1 MMSSDAQDSCR
12 RLLTAAAVCIA
23 VALGSV
29 PHAHAAGLDATREQ
43 FRKGQYDASLDAA
56 ARAIADSVYQP
67 QWRALWIESLLAL
80 GQYDE
85 AADRIGS
92 VLIQY
97 PLNITLLKLAHTVY
111 TDNGQA
117 DLAREMLEKIYRIAS
132 ARRLAFISNTDL
144 VALGQAL
151 LLLGA
156 EPRTVLRDFY
166 NQALQNDP
174 NCREAYLAAGD
185 LAITKQDFELAAEQL
200 GKALERFGDDPD
212 VHCGLARA
220 FYHSDRRTMMEHL
233 DAALFVNPRHAP
245 SLILLAEHQID
256 CEDHDGAA
264 RSLDRVLAVNPW
276 RPEAWAYRAL
286 LAHLAGDPNEATACR
301 AKALKFRSA
310 NPLVDHLIGTK
321 LSQKYRFAEGSA
333 HQRRALQFDPNYL
346 PARIQL
352 AEDLLR
358 LGDDEPGWELAGQ
371 VADADPYNVKAYNL
385 ATLYDSMSKFKTLEA
400 DGFVLRMNELEAAV
414 YGDRALALLKEAKE
428 ELCEK
433 YGLQLDR
440 PVIVELFPNPQDF
453 AVRTFGMPDVDGYLG
468 VCFGNVITANSPKA
482 QRPAN
487 WEAVLWHEF
496 AHVVTLNL
504 TRNKMPR
511 WLSEGISVY
520 EELQRNP
527 TWGQRMNPT
536 YRRMVLDGELTP
548 IGKLSG
554 AFLNPPTPVHLQF
567 AYYQSALVVE
577 FLIERFGLDAVK
589 AILADLGDGE
599 EINTTLARHTVT
611 LAQIERGFAAF
622 ARERA
627 EDLAPDVDWEQPS
640 AEQVDPADPEAV
652 AEWLAKR
659 PNNFWALQLQARM
672 FLAGQRWEEAKKPLE
687 KLIDLYPEHVGEGS
701 AYGLLAAV
709 HRALGETERERD
721 VLSWLAE
728 MSSDAAD
735 AYTRLMEITTEQRA
749 WDQVVENAERYLAVY
764 PMLAKV
770 YESLGRA
777 AEELDRGERAVDAYR
792 RLLLLDPTDPV
803 EVHYRLARL
812 LRHDEPADA
821 RRHILEALADAPR
834 FREGH
839 RLLLELLDD
848 AQDTPSST
856 DRGGAQ

>member
-1 MMSSDAQDSCR
+1 MV
-12 RLLTAAAVCIA
+12 LV
-23 VALGSV
+23 LGSMR
-29 PHAHAAGLDATREQ
+29 PGQAAGLDASREQ
-43 FRKGQYDASLDAA
+43 FRRGLYSVSLDAA
-56 ARAIADSVYQP
+56 EKAIADSAYQP
-67 QWRALWIESLLAL
+67 QWRMLWIESLLAL
-80 GQYDE
+80 GRYDE
-85 AADRIGS
+85 AADRIDS
-92 VLIQY
+92 ILIQY
-97 PLNITLLKLAHTVY
+97 PLNLTLLKLAHTVY
-111 TDNGQA
+111 TDNGRP

-132 ARRLAFISNTDL
+132 ARRLAFVTSNDM

-166 NQALQNDP
+166 NRALQNDP

-185 LAITKQDFELAAEQL
+185 LAIAKQDFELAAEQL
-200 GKALERFGDDPD
+200 GKALARFSDDPD

-220 FYHSDRRTMMEHL
+220 FYHSDRRAMMEHL

-264 RSLDRVLAVNPW
+264 KSLDRVLAVNPW

-301 AKALKFRSA
+301 AKALKFRPL
-310 NPLVDHLIGTK
+310 NPLVDHRIGTK

-333 HQRRALQFDPNYL
+333 HQRRALQADPNFI

-358 LGDDEPGWELAGQ
+358 LGDDEPGWTLARQ

-385 ATLYDSMSKFKTLEA
+385 ATLRDSMSKFKTLEA

-414 YGDRALALLKEAKE
+414 YGDRALALLKQARSQ
-428 ELCEK
+428 LCEK
-433 YGLQLDR
+433 YGLQLDHS
-440 PVIVELFPNPQDF
+440 VIVELFPNPQDF

-511 WLSEGISVY
+511 WLSEGISVH
-520 EELQRNP
+520 EELQRNAA
-527 TWGQRMNPT
+527 WGQRMNPT
-536 YRRMVLDGELTP
+536 YRRMILSGELTP
-548 IGKLSG
+548 VGKLSG

-567 AYYQSALVVE
+567 AYYQSALAVE

-599 EINTTLARHTVT
+599 EINATLTRHTAP
-611 LAQIERGFAAF
+611 LAQIEQQFAAS
-622 ARERA
+622 ARKRA
-627 EDLAPDVDWEQPS
+627 EGLAPDVDWEQPS
-640 AEQVDPADPEAV
+640 TEQVDPGNPEAV

-659 PNNFWALQLQARM
+659 PNSFWALQLQVRM
-672 FLAGQRWEEAKKPLE
+672 LLAGERWEEAKEPLE
-687 KLIDLYPEHVGEGS
+687 KLIDLYPEHVGEGN

-721 VLSWLAE
+721 VLSNLAE

-735 AYTRLMEITTEQRA
+735 AYMRLMEIAAERKS
-749 WDQVVENAERYLAVY
+749 WDQVIENAERYLAVY
-764 PMLAKV
+764 PMLGRV

-777 AEELDRGERAVDAYR
+777 AEELGRSEQAVDAYR
-792 RLLLLDPTDPV
+792 RLLLLEPADPV

-812 LRHDEPADA
+812 LRHSEPADA

-839 RLLLELLDD
+839 RLLLELLD

-856 DRGGAQ
+856 DQGGAQ

>member
-1 MMSSDAQDSCR
+1 MV
-12 RLLTAAAVCIA
+12 LV
-23 VALGSV
+23 LGSMR
-29 PHAHAAGLDATREQ
+29 PGQAAGLDASREQ
-43 FRKGQYDASLDAA
+43 FRRGLYSVSLDAA
-56 ARAIADSVYQP
+56 EKAIADSAYQP
-67 QWRALWIESLLAL
+67 QWRMLWIESLLAL
-80 GQYDE
+80 GRYDE
-85 AADRIGS
+85 AADRIDS
-92 VLIQY
+92 ILIQY
-97 PLNITLLKLAHTVY
+97 PLNLTLLKLAHTVY
-111 TDNGQA
+111 TDNGRP

-132 ARRLAFISNTDL
+132 ARRLAFVTSNDM

-156 EPRTVLRDFY
+156 EPRNVLRDFY
-166 NQALQNDP
+166 NRAMQNDP

-185 LAITKQDFELAAEQL
+185 LAIAKQDFELAAEQL
-200 GKALERFGDDPD
+200 GKALARFSDDPD
-212 VHCGLARA
+212 VHCGLAKT
-220 FYHSDRRTMMEHL
+220 FYHSDRRAMMEHL

-301 AKALKFRSA
+301 AKALKFRPL
-310 NPLVDHLIGTK
+310 NPLVDHRIGTK

-333 HQRRALQFDPNYL
+333 HQRRALQADPNFI

-358 LGDDEPGWELAGQ
+358 LGDDEPGWTLARQ

-385 ATLYDSMSKFKTLEA
+385 TTLHDSMSKFKTLEA

-414 YGDRALALLKEAKE
+414 YGDRALALLKQARSQ
-428 ELCEK
+428 LCEK

-440 PVIVELFPNPQDF
+440 SVIVELFPNPQDF

-504 TRNKMPR
+504 TKNRMPR
-511 WLSEGISVY
+511 WLSEGISVH
-520 EELQRNP
+520 EELQRNAA
-527 TWGQRMNPT
+527 WGQRMNPT
-536 YRRMVLDGELTP
+536 YRRMILGGELTP

-589 AILADLGDGE
+589 AILADLGDGH
-599 EINTTLARHTVT
+599 EINATLTRHTVP
-611 LAQIERGFAAF
+611 LAQIEQQFAAF
-622 ARERA
+622 ARKRA
-627 EDLAPDVDWEQPS
+627 EGLAPDVDWEQPN
-640 AEQVDPADPEAV
+640 AEQVNPSNPEAV

-659 PNNFWALQLQARM
+659 PNSFWALQLQVRM
-672 FLAGQRWEEAKKPLE
+672 LLADEQWEAAKEPLE
-687 KLIDLYPEHVGEGS
+687 KLIDLYPEHVGEGN
-701 AYGLLAAV
+701 AYQLLASV
-709 HRALGETERERD
+709 HRRLDEIERERD
-721 VLSWLAE
+721 VLSRLAE
-728 MSSDAAD
+728 MASDAAD
-735 AYTRLMEITTEQRA
+735 AYMRLMEIAAERKS
-749 WDQVVENAERYLAVY
+749 WDQVVENAGRYLAVY
-764 PMLAKV
+764 PMLGRV

-777 AEELDRGERAVDAYR
+777 AEELGRSEQAVDAYR
-792 RLLLLDPTDPV
+792 RLLLLEPADPV

-812 LRHDEPADA
+812 LRHHEPADA

-834 FREGH
+834 FRVGH

>member
-1 MMSSDAQDSCR
+1 M
-12 RLLTAAAVCIA
+12 AV
-23 VALGSV
+23 VFGSV
-29 PHAHAAGLDATREQ
+29 PHAQAAGLDSTREQ

-56 ARAIADSVYQP
+56 EKAIADSAYQP
-67 QWRALWIESLLAL
+67 QWRMLWIESLLAL
-80 GQYDE
+80 GRYEE

-97 PLNITLLKLAHTVY
+97 PLNITLLKLAHTAY

-132 ARRLAFISNTDL
+132 ARRLAFVTSQDT

-156 EPRTVLRDFY
+156 EPRIVLRDFY
-166 NQALQNDP
+166 SRALQNDP

-185 LAITKQDFELAAEQL
+185 LAMAKQDFELAAEQL

-212 VHCGLARA
+212 VHHGLARA

-256 CEDHDGAA
+256 CEDYDGAA
-264 RSLDRVLAVNPW
+264 KSLDRVLAVNPW

-286 LAHLAGDPNEATACR
+286 LAHLAGDPNEATARR
-301 AKALKFRSA
+301 AKALKFRPA

-346 PARIQL
+346 PAQIQL

-358 LGDDEPGWELAGQ
+358 LGDDEPGWTLARQ

-385 ATLYDSMSKFKTLEA
+385 ATLHDSMSKFRTLQT

-414 YGDRALALLKEAKE
+414 YGDRALALLRQARSQ
-428 ELCEK
+428 LCEK
-433 YGLQLDR
+433 YGLQLES

-453 AVRTFGMPDVDGYLG
+453 AVRTFGIPDVDGYLG

-511 WLSEGISVY
+511 WLSEGISVH

-527 TWGQRMNPT
+527 MWGQRMNPT
-536 YRRMVLDGELTP
+536 YRRMILDGELTP

-554 AFLNPPTPVHLQF
+554 AFLSPPTPVHLQF

-577 FLIERFGLDAVK
+577 FLTERFGLDAIR
-589 AILADLGDGE
+589 ATLADLGDGH
-599 EINTTLARHTVT
+599 EINATLARHTAP
-611 LAQIERGFAAF
+611 LAQIERQFAAF
-622 ARERA
+622 ARKRA
-627 EDLAPDVDWEQPS
+627 EDLAPDVDWGQPS
-640 AEQVDPADPEAV
+640 TEQVDPTNPEAV
-652 AEWLAKR
+652 AEWLAR
-659 PNNFWALQLQARM
+659 HPNSFWALQLQART
-672 FLAGQRWEEAKKPLE
+672 FLAGERWEEAKEPLE
-687 KLIDLYPEHVGEGS
+687 KLIDLYPEHTGEGN
-701 AYGLLAAV
+701 AYQLLASV
-709 HRALGETERERD
+709 HRRLGEIERERD
-721 VLSWLAE
+721 VLSKLAE

-735 AYTRLMEITTEQRA
+735 AYTRLMEIATAQRA
-749 WDQVVENAERYLAVY
+749 WDQVAENAERYLAVY
-764 PMLAKV
+764 PMLGKV

-777 AEELDRGERAVDAYR
+777 AEELGRSERAVDAYR
-792 RLLLLDPTDPV
+792 RLLLLEPADPV

-856 DRGGAQ
+856 DQGGAQ